1 MEGVW
6 TEVRANISGQLNATV
21 GWDARVASYGK
32 MKLFEVDII
41 SESSV
46 RPKENNIYQASFGSA
61 LLCCCIMYVK

>member
-6 TEVRANISGQLNATV
+6 TEVWANISGQLNATV

-32 MKLFEVDII
+32 MKFFEVDII

-46 RPKENNIYQASFGSA
+46 RLKKSNIYQASFGSA
-61 LLCCCIMYVK
+61 LLCCCVKYM